1 MIGDNAQAQAYV
13 SVTDKDR
20 ARVMSALVARSSDA
34 SPKSKFGGWNIKGS
48 ARKSR
53 KGTEKAKNAISFMVT
68 DDLNERMSAFLE
80 KSGNYSRSKMLV
92 EAVEK
97 FLSEAK

>member
-1 MIGDNAQAQAYV
+1 
-13 SVTDKDR
+13 
-20 ARVMSALVARSSDA
+20 
-34 SPKSKFGGWNIKGS
+34 
-48 ARKSR
+48 
-53 KGTEKAKNAISFMVT
+53 MVT